1 MSEIGLSKRDAYRL
15 FFRDYPD
22 VVSIEQMCQ
31 MLGGIGKKTGYRL
44 LKEKK
49 IEAFKI
55 GKSYKIPKIQIISYL
70 KVIGDPVIS
79 NPTLTPQT

>member
-1 MSEIGLSKRDAYRL
+1 MGEIGLSKRDAYRL
-15 FFRDYPD
+15 VFRDYPD

-44 LKEKK
+44 LREKR

-70 KVIGDPVIS
+70 KVIGDPIIS

>member
-1 MSEIGLSKRDAYRL
+1 MNGVGLSKRDAYRL
-15 FFRDYPD
+15 VFQDYPD
-22 VVSIEQMCQ
+22 VVTIEQMCR

-44 LKEKK
+44 LREKK

-70 KVIGDPVIS
+70 KVTGDLMPS
-79 NPTLTPQT
+79 NTAMAPQT

>member
-1 MSEIGLSKRDAYRL
+1 MNGVGLSKRDAYRL
-15 FFRDYPD
+15 VFRDYPD
-22 VVSIEQMCQ
+22 VVTIEQMCQ

-44 LKEKK
+44 LREKK

-70 KVIGDPVIS
+70 KVTGDPMIN
-79 NPTLTPQT
+79 NPAMTPQT

>member
-1 MSEIGLSKRDAYRL
+1 MNTATLSRRDAYR
-15 FFRDYPD
+15 FMFREYPD
-22 VVSIEQMCQ
+22 VVNIDQMCH

-44 LKEKK
+44 LREKK

-70 KVIGDPVIS
+70 KVIGDPMIS
-79 NPTLTPQT
+79 NPTLTPQS

>member
-1 MSEIGLSKRDAYRL
+1 MNGVGLSKRDAYRL
-15 FFRDYPD
+15 VFRDYPD
-22 VVSIEQMCQ
+22 VVTIEQMCQ

-44 LKEKK
+44 LREKK

-70 KVIGDPVIS
+70 KVTGDPIIN
-79 NPTLTPQT
+79 NPAMTPQT